1 LFVLDGTIAFGVASM
16 RKSHVVSVSVSNL
29 MKPQCSPLRKILLT
43 VTLLLIVSRSVC
55 ADVLDKTKDVSG
67 ITVHYKVVL
76 PNGYDPAKAY
86 PAVLA
91 FSGGPQT
98 MDTVERTVERN
109 WRAEAERRGY
119 IVIVPAAPKEG
130 VFFEGGVRIFPEFLT
145 MLLGDYKIQNNKF
158 HIAGNSNGGISA
170 YHIAASF
177 PQYFISVTGFPGY
190 LPLANEE
197 RTGKLANLCLYL
209 HVGELDTDWLAGM
222 ELMYDQFRDAG
233 LKVRFI
239 VEKGQH
245 HRIETLENE
254 GAARLF
260 DQFEEARKGCGK

>member
-1 LFVLDGTIAFGVASM
+1 MRFSRIRRIRFRCPASSIGLLVSIIVLLACRCAF
-16 RKSHVVSVSVSNL
+16 
-29 MKPQCSPLRKILLT
+29 
-43 VTLLLIVSRSVC
+43 
-55 ADVLDKTKDVSG
+55 ADVLDKTKNVSG

-76 PNGYDPAKAY
+76 PNGYDPAKTY

-98 MDTVERTVERN
+98 MDTVENTVERN

-119 IVIVPAAPKEG
+119 IVVVPAAPAEG
-130 VFFEGGVRIFPEFLT
+130 VYFEGGARIFPEFLNV
-145 MLLGDYKIQNNKF
+145 LLNDYKIQDNKF
-158 HIAGNSNGGISA
+158 HIAGVSNGGISA
-170 YHIAASF
+170 FHIAALY

-190 LPLANEE
+190 LPQANEA
-197 RTGKLANLCLYL
+197 RTQKLQNLCLYL
-209 HVGELDTDWLAGM
+209 HVGELDTGWLPGM

-233 LKVRFI
+233 LKVRFT

-245 HRIETLENE
+245 HRLETFENE

>member
-1 LFVLDGTIAFGVASM
+1 MRFSRIRRIRLRSAASSKRFLIAA
-16 RKSHVVSVSVSNL
+16 
-29 MKPQCSPLRKILLT
+29 ILLLAGRCA
-43 VTLLLIVSRSVC
+43 V
-55 ADVLDKTKDVSG
+55 ADVLDRTKNVGG

-76 PNGYDPAKAY
+76 PDGYDPAKSY

-98 MDTVERTVERN
+98 MDTVEGTVERN

-119 IVIVPAAPKEG
+119 IVVVPAAPAEG
-130 VFFEGGVRIFPEFLT
+130 VYFEGGARIFPEFLK
-145 MLLGDYKIQNNKF
+145 LLLSDYKIQNNKF
-158 HIAGNSNGGISA
+158 HIAGVSNGGISA
-170 YHIAASF
+170 FHIAALY
-177 PQYFISVTGFPGY
+177 PQYFLSVTGFPGY
-190 LPLANEE
+190 LPQANEA
-197 RTGKLANLCLYL
+197 RTQRLANLCLYL
-209 HVGELDTDWLAGM
+209 HVGELDTDWLPGM

-233 LKVRFI
+233 LKVHFT

-245 HRIETLENE
+245 HRLETFENE

>member
-1 LFVLDGTIAFGVASM
+1 MLLSRIRRISPNCPASSKLFLVA
-16 RKSHVVSVSVSNL
+16 V
-29 MKPQCSPLRKILLT
+29 
-43 VTLLLIVSRSVC
+43 LLLLAGRYAF
-55 ADVLDKTKDVSG
+55 ADVLDKTKNVSS

-76 PNGYDPAKAY
+76 PNGFDPAKSY

-98 MDTVERTVERN
+98 METVENTVERN

-119 IVIVPAAPKEG
+119 IVVVPAAPAEG
-130 VFFEGGVRIFPEFLT
+130 VYFEGGAKIFPEFLK
-145 MLLGDYKIQNNKF
+145 MLLSDYKIQNNKF
-158 HIAGNSNGGISA
+158 HIAGVSNGGISA
-170 YHIAASF
+170 FHIAASY

-190 LPLANEE
+190 LPQANEA
-197 RTGKLANLCLYL
+197 RTQKLANLCLYL
-209 HVGELDTDWLAGM
+209 HVGELDTDWLPGM

-233 LKVRFI
+233 LKVRFT

-245 HRIETLENE
+245 HRLETFENE

-260 DQFEEARKGCGK
+260 DQFEEASKGCGK

>member
-1 LFVLDGTIAFGVASM
+1 M
-16 RKSHVVSVSVSNL
+16 RF
-29 MKPQCSPLRKILLT
+29 PRIRRIRLRCPALSKR
-43 VTLLLIVSRSVC
+43 LLIAVILVLSCRC
-55 ADVLDKTKDVSG
+55 TFADVLDKTKNVSG

-76 PNGYDPAKAY
+76 PNGYDPAKSY

-98 MDTVERTVERN
+98 MDTVEGTVERN

-119 IVIVPAAPKEG
+119 IVVVPAAPAEG
-130 VFFEGGVRIFPEFLT
+130 VYFEGGARIFPEFLK
-145 MLLGDYKIQNNKF
+145 MLLSDYKIQDNKF
-158 HIAGNSNGGISA
+158 HVAGISNGGISA
-170 YHIAASF
+170 FHIAASY

-190 LPLANEE
+190 LPQANEA
-197 RTGKLANLCLYL
+197 RTQKLANLCLYL
-209 HVGELDTDWLAGM
+209 HVGELDTDWLPGM

-233 LKVRFI
+233 LNVHFT

-245 HRIETLENE
+245 HRLETFENE

-260 DQFEEARKGCGK
+260 DQFEDARKGCGK

>member
-1 LFVLDGTIAFGVASM
+1 MCLPRIERTRIHSPVTSKLF
-16 RKSHVVSVSVSNL
+16 
-29 MKPQCSPLRKILLT
+29 LLGL
-43 VTLLLIVSRSVC
+43 TLLLVSRC
-55 ADVLDKTKDVSG
+55 AFADVLDKTKNVSG

-76 PNGYDPAKAY
+76 PNGYDPAKTY

-98 MDTVERTVERN
+98 METVESTVERN

-119 IVIVPAAPKEG
+119 IVVVPAAPAEG
-130 VFFEGGVRIFPEFLT
+130 VYFEGGARIFPEFLK
-145 MLLGDYKIQNNKF
+145 MLLSDYKIQDYKF
-158 HIAGNSNGGISA
+158 HIAGVSNGGISA
-170 YHIAASF
+170 FHIAALY
-177 PQYFISVTGFPGY
+177 PQYFLSVTGFPGY

-197 RTGKLANLCLYL
+197 RTQKLANLCLYL
-209 HVGELDTDWLAGM
+209 HVGELDTDWLPGM
-222 ELMYDQFRDAG
+222 ELMYDQFLGAG
-233 LKVRFI
+233 LKVHFT

-245 HRIETLENE
+245 HRLETFENA

>member
-1 LFVLDGTIAFGVASM
+1 
-16 RKSHVVSVSVSNL
+16 VSF
-29 MKPQCSPLRKILLT
+29 K
-43 VTLLLIVSRSVC
+43 LLIAAALVLLGSRCAV
-55 ADVLDKTKDVSG
+55 ADVLDKTKDVGG

-76 PNGYDPAKAY
+76 PNGYDPGKAY

-91 FSGGPQT
+91 FSGGAQT

-119 IVIVPAAPKEG
+119 IVVVPAAPKEG
-130 VFFEGGVRIFPEFLT
+130 VFFEEGARIFPEFLT
-145 MLLGDYKIQNNKF
+145 ALLGDYKIRNNKF
-158 HIAGNSNGGISA
+158 HIAGVSNGGISA
-170 YHIAASF
+170 FHIAASY

-190 LPLANEE
+190 LPQANEA
-197 RTGKLANLCLYL
+197 RTRKLANLCLYL
-209 HVGELDTDWLAGM
+209 HVGELDSDWLPGM

-233 LKVRFI
+233 LKVRFT

-245 HRIETLENE
+245 HRLETFENE

>member
-1 LFVLDGTIAFGVASM
+1 MSTKLLVTAVLFLL
-16 RKSHVVSVSVSNL
+16 VSQSAV
-29 MKPQCSPLRKILLT
+29 
-43 VTLLLIVSRSVC
+43 
-55 ADVLDKTKDVSG
+55 ADVLDKTRDVSG

-119 IVIVPAAPKEG
+119 IVVAPAAPKEG
-130 VFFEGGVRIFPEFLT
+130 VFFEGGARIFPEFLT
-145 MLLGDYKIQNNKF
+145 MLLSDYKIQDNKF
-158 HIAGNSNGGISA
+158 HIAGVSNGGISA
-170 YHIAASF
+170 FHIAASY

-190 LPLANEE
+190 LPQANEA
-197 RTGKLANLCLYL
+197 RTQKLANLCLYL

-222 ELMYDQFRDAG
+222 QLMYIQFRDAG
-233 LKVRFI
+233 LKVRFT
-239 VEKGQH
+239 VEKGQG
-245 HRIETLENE
+245 HRLETFENE